1 LSFQR
6 NGWVREY
13 DKVARQ
19 YSAESVDHPR
29 HPLRMQELE
38 LLDGER
44 RATER
49 RIHQERSRVVKSL
62 DGCVFL
68 SIPSV
73 NKSLV
78 LGLARCE
85 FVQRRENVLLGNSGT
100 GKTHL
105 ARALGLAASQRAI
118 ACASPQP
125 PRWCTS

>member
-1 LSFQR
+1 M
-6 NGWVREY
+6 
-13 DKVARQ
+13 K
-19 YSAESVDHPR
+19 
-29 HPLRMQELE
+29 ELE

-49 RIHQERSRVVKSL
+49 RIHQARFRVVKSL

-78 LGLARCE
+78 LELARCE
-85 FVQRRENVLLGNSGT
+85 FVQRRENVLVGNSGT
-100 GKTHL
+100 SKTHL
-105 ARALGLAASQRAI
+105 ARAFGLATSKRAI

-125 PRWCTS
+125 PRRCTS